1 MTVDGADDGGSGEA
15 AAASTWRPTSYS
27 GSHQPAVKSGMPDW
41 MVPMGLILGLVPL
54 YQPLQGEGV
63 GVREGQG
70 VH

>member
-1 MTVDGADDGGSGEA
+1 MEMDSQMSTRQMRMEST
-15 AAASTWRPTSYS
+15 TWRPTSYS
-27 GSHQPAVKSGMPDW
+27 GSHQLAVKSGMPDW